1 MLNMW
6 KVTHCPSHFIYH
18 SFLLSDYIPLF
29 CFSLSP
35 VSLWVARD
43 PRWLLFATC
52 VVKLHPEWT
61 SACDGRAAASA
72 LCSWHPCFP
81 GAIHSRCPPRSDAV
95 AEGRGGQQTMWV
107 VVHPCPLS
115 GLYPGLACRA
125 VFLSACLPHTSWP
138 SFPTLPTWAV
148 KSATFF
154 MRRWKKTE
162 KEENEGAWIP
172 SSMCLQLPHLLQGR
186 DHSDDPRHPV
196 GNLCHPPV
204 IVCACLAWGWG
215 MRSLRP
221 RLRILTKGERRS
233 SYFNARKARDPLRNR
248 R

>member
-81 GAIHSRCPPRSDAV
+81 GAIHSRCPPRSGAI

-115 GLYPGLACRA
+115 GLYPGLHAGLFSSLPPCPTRHGRA
-125 VFLSACLPHTSWP
+125 SPPCQHGQSSLPLSSWGDGRKQRRRRMKEPEYLPQCVCSSPTSCKGETTAMTPAIPWEI
-138 SFPTLPTWAV
+138 
-148 KSATFF
+148 SATLLSLCV
-154 MRRWKKTE
+154 RALRGGGEW
-162 KEENEGAWIP
+162 GASDPDSESWQRERGGHLI
-172 SSMCLQLPHLLQGR
+172 SMPGRQGT
-186 DHSDDPRHPV
+186 
-196 GNLCHPPV
+196 L
-204 IVCACLAWGWG
+204 
-215 MRSLRP
+215 
-221 RLRILTKGERRS
+221 
-233 SYFNARKARDPLRNR
+233 
-248 R
+248 